1 MEVARRLQE
10 EGARRMVVASAGSDL
25 IAGTVSDLD
34 LLRAVIEGKTEGMA
48 SDVMTLEAPP
58 TIDVQAP
65 LAEAVRRMADE
76 RIDFL
81 VVVGGS
87 PARPIGVLSNAELA
101 AFIARG
107 GIAAGGSVGGAGP

>member
-48 SDVMTLEAPP
+48 SDIMTLDAPATVEAGE
-58 TIDVQAP
+58 P
-65 LAEAVRRMADE
+65 LAAAVRRMADE
-76 RIDFL
+76 GVDFF
-81 VVVGGS
+81 VVTSGS
-87 PARPIGVLSNAELA
+87 PARPVGVLSHAEVA
-101 AFIARG
+101 AFLARG
-107 GIAAGGSVGGAGP
+107 QDQR

>member
-1 MEVARRLQE
+1 MEVARRLHE

-48 SDVMTLEAPP
+48 SDIMTLDAPATVEAGE
-58 TIDVQAP
+58 P

-76 RIDFL
+76 GVDFF
-81 VVVGGS
+81 VVTGGS
-87 PARPIGVLSNAELA
+87 PARPVGVLSHAEVA
-101 AFIARG
+101 AFLARG
-107 GIAAGGSVGGAGP
+107 KDHR